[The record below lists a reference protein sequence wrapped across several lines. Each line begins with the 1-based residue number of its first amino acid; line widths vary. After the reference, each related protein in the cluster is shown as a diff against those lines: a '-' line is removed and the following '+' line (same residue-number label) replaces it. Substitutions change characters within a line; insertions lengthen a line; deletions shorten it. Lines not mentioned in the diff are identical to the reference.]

1 MGIQRTGQSATPKFL
16 WLPLQKLSIWVSLQQ
31 YIAGLTPFD
40 FCLQEVTT
48 QEGFYIVLHYW
59 CTAAVDAEWSST

>member
-1 MGIQRTGQSATPKFL
+1 MKHGNTKNRTECYTQMFAAPTTETVHLGF
-16 WLPLQKLSIWVSLQQ
+16 LQQ
-31 YIAGLTPFD
+31 YIAGLIPFD

-59 CTAAVDAEWSST
+59 CTAAVDAE